1 MFKPILLATAAL
13 FVASSAQAQ
22 KVGDVF
28 YIAMENHN
36 WTQPSTETGIN
47 QIFGNSAAPF
57 INSLVTP
64 GNPNAAMVSYASN
77 YVNVTPNTHPSEPNY
92 VWMEAGTAT
101 NSHNQ
106 GNPALY
112 NDNNPYTT
120 YAGQPG
126 ANNIVNGPS
135 LSAEL
140 AASGKTWRSY
150 QEDTDLLTTGGQNI
164 NGATGTVTLT
174 SNVAAKNQYEV
185 PLTSFSGTSADYTN
199 AYNGSH
205 QYNYAAKH
213 NPQVFF
219 TATNGGNDPTSANS
233 QSLNYAPLQQLSSDL
248 ASNTVANY
256 NWITPDQYNDMHS
269 ALNTS
274 FTYNGVTYA
283 AGTDEEQIALGD
295 NFLSQIIPLIEAS
308 QAFKNNGEIVIWN
321 DETEGDQGAQ
331 ATGGFTSMEIVISKL
346 AKGNGFTTSI
356 QYNHNSDLATL
367 SQIFGVAAPGGAAGA
382 NTMADLF
389 KPGAVPEPATWAM
402 MITGFGLVGAALRR
416 RAANSAIAAA

>member
-1 MFKPILLATAAL
+1 MFKTILLAATAL
-13 FVASSAQAQ
+13 LVSSSAHAQ

-28 YIAMENHN
+28 YIALENHN
-36 WTQPSTETGIN
+36 FTQPSSVTGIN

-64 GNPNAAMVSYASN
+64 GNANAAMVSYASN

-101 NSHNQ
+101 NSFNK

-112 NDNNPYTT
+112 NDNNPFTT
-120 YAGQPG
+120 YAGMPG
-126 ANNIVNGPS
+126 ANNIVAGPS

-140 AASGKTWRSY
+140 QASGKTWRSY
-150 QEDTDLLTTGGQNI
+150 QEDTDLLNTSGQNI
-164 NGATGTVTLT
+164 NGAGGVITNT
-174 SNVAAKNQYEV
+174 VAAKNQYEV
-185 PLTSFSGTSADYTN
+185 PLTSFSGTSAAYTN
-199 AYNGSH
+199 PYNGSD

-233 QSLNYAPLQQLSSDL
+233 QSQNYAPLQQLSGDL
-248 ASNTVANY
+248 TNNTVANY
-256 NWITPDQYNDMHS
+256 NWITPDQFNDMHS

-295 NFLSQIIPLIEAS
+295 NFLSKIVPLIEAS

-321 DETEGDQGAQ
+321 DETEGDDGAQ
-331 ATGGFTSMEIVISKL
+331 STDGFTSTEIIISPL
-346 AKGNGFTTSI
+346 AKGNAYTNNI
-356 QYNHNSDLATL
+356 QYSHSNDLATL
-367 SQIFGVAAPGGAAGA
+367 AQIFGVGAPGAAAGA
-382 NTMADLF
+382 NTMSDLF

-416 RAANSAIAAA
+416 RVAKSAMAAA